1 MSKKYQPRDE
11 TKRSHF
17 ITVRLSDDE
26 MESLDFICEALDENR
41 STYIRRRILTGE
53 IPRPVIQYALD
64 KQTSK
69 EMTGQL
75 GKIGSN
81 LNQIARK
88 LNSGDQSDLRMK
100 DAIGNCLS
108 DIGMTL
114 RSLRSISASIT
125 NTARCS
131 SSI

>member
-1 MSKKYQPRDE
+1 MSKKYQSRDE

-26 MESLDFICEALDENR
+26 MESLDLICEALDENR

-108 DIGMTL
+108 DIGMALRNL
-114 RSLRSISASIT
+114 RSMEDYRGDLEAST
-125 NTARCS
+125 QP
-131 SSI
+131 